1 MRQINVAKGFSMS
14 EEAKSSQ
21 APSGL
26 FAADAAAAA
35 AAAVAIKRPTHRC
48 LRFGLELQRPI

>member
-1 MRQINVAKGFSMS
+1 MG

-35 AAAVAIKRPTHRC
+35 AAVAIKRPTHRC
-48 LRFGLELQRPI
+48 LGFGLELQRPI

>member
-1 MRQINVAKGFSMS
+1 MG

-21 APSGL
+21 VPSGL
-26 FAADAAAAA
+26 LATAAAAA
-35 AAAVAIKRPTHRC
+35 AVAAVAAVAIKRPTHRC